1 MVRWF
6 SLTKILTT
14 AILGLA
20 LFVAFRSGWMPVE
33 FGGTPTGSLVDS
45 ESGIQT
51 VDPSEDVSSLPE
63 FEVDDGP
70 PQVHIGDGPREW
82 PAEQTQTT
90 TKTSFPKAPPI
101 IGEPSRSAHRSGTNS
116 RTSPK
121 SQTLAT
127 TFNRPLPR
135 TPSRLGHDCDSS
147 PTNKQMKPRSPCH
160 RLPKVPMTTTK
171 SETPMRKPR

>member
-90 TKTSFPKAPPI
+90 TNAASEGTANRRGTVALRASKWDELADEPK
-101 IGEPSRSAHRSGTNS
+101 EPDSRNDVQPAIATRRRRADSVTTATRRRRTN
-116 RTSPK
+116 R
-121 SQTLAT
+121 
-127 TFNRPLPR
+127 
-135 TPSRLGHDCDSS
+135 
-147 PTNKQMKPRSPCH
+147 
-160 RLPKVPMTTTK
+160 
-171 SETPMRKPR
+171 